1 MRKLLLTLLTGI
13 IAVSAHANLDDS
25 IKQSIGRFGQPS
37 YNSGPNG
44 KVQWVFQNA
53 DVMTEMFHN
62 NICIMFMAK
71 TVEPLSDQQIERLIV
86 GGSNVQS
93 RLSDWTTLPDPKHA
107 GETYLV
113 APDGKTF
120 RRI

>member
-1 MRKLLLTLLTGI
+1 MRKLLLTVLTGI

-25 IKQSIGRFGQPS
+25 INESTGRFGQPS
-37 YNSGPNG
+37 YNFGPNG
-44 KVQWVFQNA
+44 KLQWVFQNG
-53 DVMTEMFHN
+53 DVMAEMFHN
-62 NICIMFMAK
+62 NICIMFMAQ

-107 GETYLV
+107 AETSLV
-113 APDGKTF
+113 APDGKH
-120 RRI
+120 